1 MELLRELSTAGLQ
14 AGEGTIVLLAGLLGF
29 LSMVAVWF
37 SLVERDPTARRARLV
52 ARRQAEL
59 TAAGEGRR
67 RRRARESTQ
76 DLATRIVK
84 RLKLARHEGAER
96 VRDRL
101 MAAGYRS
108 REALFVYLAAKLVLP
123 FAAGAGSV
131 LLLIVLDLGHLAAGP
146 RLLALL
152 GSALGGFYLPEIW
165 LSNVTSRRLAALQKS
180 LPDALDL
187 LVICAEAGLAL
198 DAALKRVAEEM
209 GKSAPE
215 LSEELAL
222 TAVELTF
229 LPDRRQALGNLA
241 KRVPLPMIQGV
252 VSTLVQTERYGTPLA
267 PSLRVLAA
275 EFREQRIIKAEE
287 KAARLPAILT
297 VPLIAFILPAL
308 FIVLAGPAVIG
319 VYDNFINR

>member
-1 MELLRELSTAGLQ
+1 MGFGPDTLEALLQDGNV
-14 AGEGTIVLLAGLLGF
+14 IVAAAATVAFVSVL
-29 LSMVAVWF
+29 AVWF
-37 SLVERDPTARRARLV
+37 ALVERDPASRRARLV

-59 TAAGEGRR
+59 AAAGTAP
-67 RRRARESTQ
+67 RRRARESTRSI
-76 DLATRIVK
+76 AAHIVR
-84 RLKLARHEGAER
+84 RLQLARHDGAER
-96 VRDRL
+96 IRERL

-108 REALFVYLAAKLVLP
+108 REALFVYLTAKLVMP
-123 FAAGAGSV
+123 FLAGFGGV
-131 LLLIVLDLGHLAAGP
+131 LVLVVLGLGHLQGAP
-146 RLLALL
+146 RLMALL
-152 GSALGGFYLPEIW
+152 GSALAGFYLPEIW
-165 LSNVTSRRLAALQKS
+165 ISNITSRRLAALRKN

-209 GKSAPE
+209 GRTAPE
-215 LSEELAL
+215 LAEELAL
-222 TAVELTF
+222 TSVELTF

-252 VSTLVQTERYGTPLA
+252 VSTLIQTERYGTPLA

-287 KAARLPAILT
+287 KAARLPAVLT